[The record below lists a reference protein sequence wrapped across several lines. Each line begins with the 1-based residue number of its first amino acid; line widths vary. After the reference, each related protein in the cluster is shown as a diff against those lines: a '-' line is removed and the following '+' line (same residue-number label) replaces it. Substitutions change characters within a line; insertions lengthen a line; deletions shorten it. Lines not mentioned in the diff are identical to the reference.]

1 MPINAV
7 EEDQKKLDD
16 KKEWSKPECSQLST
30 KDTEGGGFGGN
41 ETTTTKPGS

>member
-1 MPINAV
+1 MQNDIAEKN
-7 EEDQKKLDD
+7 EQQQD
-16 KKEWSKPECSQLST
+16 KKEWIKPECSQLST

>member
-1 MPINAV
+1 MQDNIAENN
-7 EEDQKKLDD
+7 EQQQ
-16 KKEWSKPECSQLST
+16 KKEWVKPECAQLST